1 MSDSNIVPEDKDDKA
16 FEVSLRVLGNELI
29 GLRISVQNFTQK
41 WIWFSMLG
49 IVLVMISLYLFGSDI
64 SNLYKALK

>member
-64 SNLYKALK
+64 SNLYKGLK